1 MFTEWNIKIWEY
13 DFLEP
18 HFLWLLVLIPVIYFI
33 QWKRDWKQSGEIK
46 CARLEIDQVDLRSN
60 WIENW
65 RNVSKLIYYAIACL
79 FILALAM
86 PFHYLLA
93 DDGIDDEKNGIDI
106 VFAMDVSLSMYS
118 KDFEPNR
125 LEVSKRLAKEFVNS
139 RKGDRIGMVVYA
151 GEAYTACPST
161 LDYKILNEQIDRING
176 EELEMGTA
184 IGVGLGTA
192 VTRLRNDSLPSKVII
207 LLTDGSNNRGD
218 LSPEMAAELAVSKNI
233 RVYTIGVGTNGMA
246 PSPIIT
252 PFGIRYEN
260 VPVEIDEETLKN
272 IAQKTG
278 GMYFR
283 ATDEQTLKQIYEEID
298 RLEKRRMIEKEF
310 NHVPPA
316 TPHAF
321 LNWSFLLLILTWG
334 INKYFFRVNE

>member
-1 MFTEWNIKIWEY
+1 MFTKWNIKIWEY
-13 DFLEP
+13 EFMAP
-18 HFLWLLVLIPVIYFI
+18 HFLWLLIIVPLIYYI
-33 QWKRDWKQSGEIK
+33 QLKMDKKSTGDIK
-46 CARLEIDQVDLRSN
+46 CARLESDQLNLRSN

-65 RNVSKLIYYAIACL
+65 RIISKVIYYGIACL
-79 FILALAM
+79 FIIALAK
-86 PFHYLLA
+86 PYHYLQA

-184 IGVGLGTA
+184 IGIGLGTA
-192 VTRLRNDSLPSKVII
+192 VTRLRNDSIASKVII

-218 LSPEMAAELAVSKNI
+218 LSPEMAAELAASKNI

-260 VPVEIDEETLKN
+260 VPVEIDEETLMF

-283 ATDEQTLKQIYEEID
+283 ATDEATLKQIYGEID
-298 RLEKRRMIEKEF
+298 RLEKRRMVEKEF
-310 NHVPPA
+310 NHIPPA
-316 TPHAF
+316 TPLAF
-321 LNWSFLLLILTWG
+321 LNWAFVLLVLTWG
-334 INKYFFRVNE
+334 LNKYFFRVNE